1 VTTDAEAIRSV
12 VRNRLPRQ
20 EGGPPPEDSIA
31 LRVAVLIAVMASGT
45 AVLRAGV
52 SSPVMGAACVVGIPA
67 AYAFSHVT
75 RHRDD
80 VWLKGLLAAGL
91 LVAFGRFLA
100 TMGGVDAASL
110 AEAQIPLAELFLWVQ
125 ILHSLHVPARRDLM
139 FSVASSVTLIAV
151 AGVLSTS
158 LDVGLHLAVWL
169 VAFVTSLLLA
179 HRRELAELPVLGARG
194 AAPTPVASAARPIAK
209 QVGAITLVLVVLA
222 TAVFLVVPAAGA
234 RRSFSFPAR
243 LAGAVP
249 VPGGG
254 GALSNPSLGDA
265 DPGRAGSSRTG
276 EGRASFGYFGF
287 TDKLDLGVR
296 GRPDDTLV
304 MKVRAPGPD
313 FWRGQT
319 FDVWDGRNWTLSD
332 DRPRA
337 VRGERPLQLPPLG
350 SGARVAGQEF
360 VQTYYVER
368 PGPNLVFAANE
379 AAELWFPD
387 NIVFVLSDGTI
398 RAAVEMGEDA
408 VYTVVSRRL
417 KVTADLLRR
426 VDNGQIRDEVR
437 QRYTQLPDLTDR
449 VRGLAQSITANAPTT
464 YDKVRAIEAWLGANT
479 EYSLDIPPLPR
490 GADAVDRFL
499 FVDKIGF
506 CEQIGTAMVVMLR
519 SLGIPARLAA
529 GYAPGERNPFT
540 GLFEVRAHDAHAW
553 AEVWFPVVGW
563 QGFDPTASVPLAG
576 DSATGAAGAGLASY
590 LGRHLPRPSPWLAPL
605 AAAVAVG
612 VALVVTV
619 RRRQA
624 ERRLPW
630 PRRYLARL
638 EAEGAKRG
646 RPRAPNE
653 TPLAYARALAQSVLP
668 DRRLADDV
676 AAVLDAEA
684 YSGEATADAMHVEA
698 ERVLAEVTARWP
710 S

>member
-1 VTTDAEAIRSV
+1 VKKKQ
-12 VRNRLPRQ
+12 P
-20 EGGPPPEDSIA
+20 GPPPEDSVA
-31 LRVAVLIAVMASGT
+31 LRVAVLVAVMASGT
-45 AVLRAGV
+45 AVLRSGV
-52 SSPVMGAACVVGIPA
+52 TSPVMGVACLVGIPC
-67 AYAFSHVT
+67 AYVFSHVT

-80 VWLKGLLAAGL
+80 AWLKGLLAAGL
-91 LVAFGRFLA
+91 LLAFGRFLA
-100 TMGGVDAASL
+100 TMGGVDATSL
-110 AEAQIPLAELFLWVQ
+110 AEAQVPLAELFLWVQ
-125 ILHSLHVPARRDLM
+125 ILHSMHVPARRDLM

-158 LDVGLHLAVWL
+158 LELGLHVAVWVL
-169 VAFVTSLLLA
+169 AFVTSLLLA
-179 HRRELAELPVLGARG
+179 HRRELAELPPLGTSVTAP
-194 AAPTPVASAARPIAK
+194 AAGPIAR
-209 QVGAITLVLVVLA
+209 QVGALTLVLAVLA
-222 TAVFLVVPAAGA
+222 TAVFLVVPAAGG
-234 RRSFSFPAR
+234 RRGISFPAR

-254 GALSNPSLGDA
+254 GLSNPSLGDA
-265 DPGRAGSSRTG
+265 DPGRAGSNRTG
-276 EGRASFGYFGF
+276 QGRTSFGYYGF
-287 TDKLDLGVR
+287 ADSLDLGVR

-304 MKVRAPGPD
+304 MKVRAPSPD

-319 FDVWDGRNWTLSD
+319 FDVWDGRHWTLSD
-332 DRPRA
+332 DKPRA
-337 VRGERPLQLPPLG
+337 VRGERPLQLPH
-350 SGARVAGQEF
+350 SGAAARVTGQEF
-360 VQTYYVER
+360 VQTFYVER

-387 NIVFVLSDGTI
+387 NTVFVLSDGTI
-398 RAAVEMGEDA
+398 RAAVELGEDA

-426 VDNGQIRDEVR
+426 VDRGQVRDDLRE
-437 QRYTQLPDLTDR
+437 RYTQIPALSDR
-449 VRGLAQSITANAPTT
+449 VRGLAQTITANAPTT

-479 EYSLDIPPLPR
+479 RYSLDVPPLPR
-490 GADAVDRFL
+490 GADAVEQFL
-499 FVDKIGF
+499 FVDRIGF
-506 CEQIGTAMVVMLR
+506 CEQIGTAMVVLLR

-576 DSATGAAGAGLASY
+576 DSGLGAAGAGLASY
-590 LGRHLPRPSPWLAPL
+590 LGGHLPRPSPWLAPL
-605 AAAVAVG
+605 AAGIAVAV
-612 VALVVTV
+612 ALAVSV
-619 RRRQA
+619 RRRRA

-630 PRRYLARL
+630 PRRYLTRL

-653 TPLAYARALAQSVLP
+653 TPPAYARALARSVLP

-676 AAVLDAEA
+676 AAVLDTEA
-684 YSGEATADAMHVEA
+684 YSGSTTTDDVHEEA